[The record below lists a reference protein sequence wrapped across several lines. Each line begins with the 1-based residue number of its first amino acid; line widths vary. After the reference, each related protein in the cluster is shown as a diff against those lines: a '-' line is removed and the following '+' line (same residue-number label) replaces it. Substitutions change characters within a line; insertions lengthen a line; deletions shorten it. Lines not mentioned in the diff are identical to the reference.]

1 MSVGARDVREIL
13 TTFPDALLAAPRWWV
28 ALSGG
33 SDSVAL
39 LYALAAYR
47 DASSAPPLRA
57 IHVNHGLHAA
67 AGEWSDL
74 CQRHADRLSIPLHIN
89 VCNIE
94 PSGRGLEADA
104 RRERYRAFEG
114 VLAEGDIL
122 FTAHHADDMV
132 ETVLL
137 RLLRG
142 AGPRGLSGIP
152 RERACGAGR
161 IFRPLLNT
169 TSDTLRSAV
178 EAAGLEYVIDPSNLE
193 TEQDR
198 NYLRQVVLPV
208 VAERWP
214 GYRETIQ
221 RAAGLQRMA
230 QQRLSQL
237 PLPRTET
244 TMGEPALVID
254 PTVDVAELAAQ
265 IHQWLGESDIDS
277 PNQRRLL
284 ELARQALEAGL
295 DRQPELR
302 WGDGC
307 LRVWNGWVVSVTE
320 PASDWVLPGDVLVG
334 EPAEGN
340 WGRLDWEPADDGPG
354 LPTGARLACG
364 GSGEVES
371 VTPLNRPQ
379 KPTNKWLQEMRIPPW
394 WRRYLP
400 VLWSETAPVWVLPV
414 GPLSAAAD
422 MDNDT
427 AEPGLRPV
435 WHLSLS
441 L

>member
-13 TTFPDALLAAPRWWV
+13 TTFPDALLEAPRWWV

-33 SDSVAL
+33 ADSVAL

-47 DASSAPPLRA
+47 DASSAPPLCA
-57 IHVNHGLHAA
+57 IHVNHRLQAA
-67 AGEWSDL
+67 AGDWSAL
-74 CQRHADRLSIPLHIN
+74 CQRHADRLSIPLHIH

-94 PSGRGLEADA
+94 PSGRGVEADA
-104 RRERYRAFEG
+104 RRARYRAFES

-152 RERACGAGR
+152 QERACGAGR

-178 EAAGLEYVIDPSNLE
+178 EAAELEYVIDPSNLE

-198 NYLRQVVLPV
+198 NYLRQVVLPA

-214 GYRETIQ
+214 GYRQTIQ
-221 RAAGLQRMA
+221 RAAGLQAMA

-244 TMGEPALVID
+244 VMGEAALMID
-254 PTVDVAELAAQ
+254 PTVDLAELAAQ

-277 PNQRRLL
+277 PDRRRLL
-284 ELARQALEAGL
+284 ELARQALDAGQ
-295 DRQPELR
+295 DRLPELR

-307 LRVWNGWVVSVTE
+307 LRVWNGWVVSATE
-320 PASDWVLPGDVLVG
+320 PASDWVLPAEVVVG
-334 EPAEGN
+334 ESAEGN
-340 WGRLDWEPADDGPG
+340 WGRLDWEPAEDGPG
-354 LPTGARLACG
+354 LPSGARLSCST
-364 GSGEVES
+364 SGEIES
-371 VTPLNRPQ
+371 VIPLNRPQ
-379 KPTNKWLQEMRIPPW
+379 KSTNKWLQEMRIPPW
-394 WRRYLP
+394 WRPYLY
-400 VLWSETAPVWVLPV
+400 VLRSEKGPVWVLPV
-414 GPLSAAAD
+414 GPLSAAVALD
-422 MDNDT
+422 SHT
-427 AEPGLRPV
+427 EAPGFRPV
-435 WHLSLS
+435 WRLSSS

>member
-1 MSVGARDVREIL
+1 VREIL
-13 TTFPDALLAAPRWWV
+13 NPFPDALLEAPHWWA

-33 SDSVAL
+33 ADSVAL

-47 DASSAPPLRA
+47 DALSAPPLLA
-57 IHVNHGLHAA
+57 IHVNHGLNAA
-67 AGEWSDL
+67 AGDWSDL
-74 CQRHADRLSIPLHIN
+74 CQRHADSLGVPLHIQ

-94 PSGRGLEADA
+94 PSGRGVEADA

-169 TSDTLRSAV
+169 PSDALRSAV
-178 EAAGLEYVIDPSNLE
+178 ETAGLEYVTDPSNLQ

-198 NYLRQVVLPV
+198 NYLRQTILPAI
-208 VAERWP
+208 AERWP

-221 RAAGLQRMA
+221 RAAGLQAMA

-244 TMGEPALVID
+244 AVGEAALVID
-254 PTVDVAELAAQ
+254 PTVDVAELAAK

-277 PNQRRLL
+277 PDRRRLL
-284 ELARQALEAGL
+284 ELARQALEAAS
-295 DRQPELR
+295 DRLPELR
-302 WGDGC
+302 WGDSC
-307 LRVWNGWVVSVTE
+307 LRAWSGWIVSVSE
-320 PASDWVLPGDVLVG
+320 PVEDWLFPEEVVVG
-334 EPAEGN
+334 ESAEGD

-354 LPTGARLACG
+354 LAQGARLSGSVSG
-364 GSGEVES
+364 GIDS

-379 KPTNKWLQEMRIPPW
+379 KSTNRWLQEMRVPPW
-394 WRRYLP
+394 WRRHLP
-400 VLWSETAPVWVLPV
+400 VLRSETGPVWVLPV
-414 GPLSAAAD
+414 GPLSGA
-422 MDNDT
+422 T
-427 AEPGLRPV
+427 ALEGSLAKPSLRPV
-435 WHLSLS
+435 WRLPSSL
-441 L
+441 

>member
-1 MSVGARDVREIL
+1 MREIL

-33 SDSVAL
+33 SDSLAL

-47 DASSAPPLRA
+47 DASSAPPLCA

-67 AGEWSDL
+67 AGEWSAL

-89 VCNIE
+89 VCSIE
-94 PSGRGLEADA
+94 PSGRGVEADA
-104 RRERYRAFEG
+104 RRERYRAFES

-152 RERACGAGR
+152 QERACGAGR

-178 EAAGLEYVIDPSNLE
+178 EAAELEYVIDPSNLE

-198 NYLRQVVLPV
+198 NYLRQVVLPA

-214 GYRETIQ
+214 GYRQTIQ
-221 RAAGLQRMA
+221 RAAGLQAMA

-244 TMGEPALVID
+244 VMGEAALMID
-254 PTVDVAELAAQ
+254 PTVDLAELAAQ

-277 PNQRRLL
+277 PDRRRLL
-284 ELARQALEAGL
+284 ELARQALDAGQ
-295 DRQPELR
+295 DRLPELR

-320 PASDWVLPGDVLVG
+320 PASDWVLPGEVVVG

-340 WGRLDWEPADDGPG
+340 WGRLDWEPAEDGTG
-354 LPTGARLACG
+354 LPSGARLSCST
-364 GSGEVES
+364 SGEIES
-371 VTPLNRPQ
+371 LTPLNRPQ
-379 KPTNKWLQEMRIPPW
+379 KSTNKWLQEMRIPPW
-394 WRRYLP
+394 WRPHLY
-400 VLWSETAPVWVLPV
+400 VLCSEKGPVWILPV
-414 GPLSAAAD
+414 GPLSAAVALD
-422 MDNDT
+422 SHT
-427 AEPGLRPV
+427 ETPGFRPV
-435 WHLSLS
+435 WRLSSS

>member
-1 MSVGARDVREIL
+1 VREIL
-13 TTFPDALLAAPRWWV
+13 TSFPDALLEAPRWWV

-33 SDSVAL
+33 ADSVAL

-47 DASSAPPLRA
+47 DAASAPPLHA
-57 IHVNHGLHAA
+57 IHVNHGLHVAA
-67 AGEWSDL
+67 RKWADL
-74 CQRHADRLSIPLHIN
+74 CQRHADRLSIPLQIT

-94 PSGRGLEADA
+94 PSGRGVEADA

-161 IFRPLLNT
+161 IFRPMLNT
-169 TSDTLRSAV
+169 TSDTLRTAV
-178 EAAGLEYVIDPSNLE
+178 EAAGLEYVTDPSNLE

-198 NYLRQVVLPV
+198 NYLRQAILP
-208 VAERWP
+208 ALAARWP

-221 RAAGLQRMA
+221 RAAGLQAMA

-244 TMGEPALVID
+244 AMGEAALVID

-277 PNQRRLL
+277 PDRRRLL
-284 ELARQALEAGL
+284 ELARQALEAGS

-302 WGDGC
+302 WSEGC
-307 LRVWNGWVVSVTE
+307 LRVWSGCIVSVSEPTE
-320 PASDWVLPGDVLVG
+320 DWLFPDGIVVG
-334 EPAEGN
+334 EPAEGD
-340 WGRLDWEPADDGPG
+340 WGRLDWEPAKDGPG
-354 LPTGARLACG
+354 LPSGAQLSSST
-364 GSGEVES
+364 SGEIES

-394 WRRYLP
+394 WRRHLF
-400 VLWSETAPVWVLPV
+400 VLHSERGPVWVLPV
-414 GPLSAAAD
+414 GPLSAAVALD
-422 MDNDT
+422 SST
-427 AEPGLRPV
+427 ATPGLQPV
-435 WHLSLS
+435 WRLCSSL
-441 L
+441 

>member
-1 MSVGARDVREIL
+1 MREIL
-13 TTFPDALLAAPRWWV
+13 TSFPDALAEAPCWWV

-33 SDSVAL
+33 ADSVAL

-47 DASSAPPLRA
+47 DTASAPPLHA
-57 IHVNHGLHAA
+57 IHVNHGLHVA
-67 AGEWSDL
+67 AGEWTDL
-74 CQRHADRLSIPLHIN
+74 CQRHADRLGIPLQIT

-94 PSGRGLEADA
+94 PSGRGVEADA
-104 RRERYRAFEG
+104 RRDRYRAFEG
-114 VLAEGDIL
+114 VLAQGDIL

-152 RERACGAGR
+152 RERACGAGQ

-178 EAAGLEYVIDPSNLE
+178 EAAGLEYVTDPSNLE

-198 NYLRQVVLPV
+198 NYLRQAILP
-208 VAERWP
+208 ALAARWP

-221 RAAGLQRMA
+221 RAAGLQAMA

-237 PLPRTET
+237 PLLRTET
-244 TMGEPALVID
+244 AMGEAALVID

-265 IHQWLGESDIDS
+265 IHQWLGASDIDS
-277 PNQRRLL
+277 PDQRRLL
-284 ELARQALEAGL
+284 ELSRQALEAGL

-307 LRVWNGWVVSVTE
+307 LRVWSGWIVSVSE
-320 PASDWVLPGDVLVG
+320 PNEDWLFPDEIVVG

-340 WGRLDWEPADDGPG
+340 WGRIDWEPAGDGPG
-354 LPTGARLACG
+354 LPSGARLSCST
-364 GSGEVES
+364 SGEIES
-371 VTPLNRPQ
+371 LTPLNRPQ

-394 WRRYLP
+394 WRPYLF
-400 VLWSETAPVWVLPV
+400 VLLSQKGPVWVLPI
-414 GPLSAAAD
+414 GPLSAAVALD
-422 MDNDT
+422 SST
-427 AEPGLRPV
+427 AAPDLLPV
-435 WHLSLS
+435 WRLSSS

>member
-1 MSVGARDVREIL
+1 MREIL
-13 TTFPDALLAAPRWWV
+13 NPFPDALLEAPHWWA

-33 SDSVAL
+33 ADSVAL

-47 DASSAPPLRA
+47 DALSAPPLLA
-57 IHVNHGLHAA
+57 IHVNHGLNAA
-67 AGEWSDL
+67 AGDWSDL
-74 CQRHADRLSIPLHIN
+74 CQRHADSLGVPLHIQ

-94 PSGRGLEADA
+94 PSGRGVEADA

-122 FTAHHADDMV
+122 FTAHHADDLV

-169 TSDTLRSAV
+169 PSEALRGAV
-178 EAAGLEYVIDPSNLE
+178 ETAGLEYVTDPSNLE

-198 NYLRQVVLPV
+198 NYLRQTILPA

-221 RAAGLQRMA
+221 RAAGLQAMA

-244 TMGEPALVID
+244 AMGEAALVID
-254 PTVDVAELAAQ
+254 PSVDVAELAAK

-277 PNQRRLL
+277 PDRRRLL
-284 ELARQALEAGL
+284 ELARQALEAAS
-295 DRQPELR
+295 DRLPELR
-302 WGDGC
+302 WGDSC
-307 LRVWNGWVVSVTE
+307 LRAWSGWIVSVSE
-320 PASDWVLPGDVLVG
+320 PVEDWLFPEEVVVG
-334 EPAEGN
+334 ESAEGD

-354 LPTGARLACG
+354 LAQGARLSGSVSG
-364 GSGEVES
+364 GIDS

-379 KPTNKWLQEMRIPPW
+379 KSTNRWLQEMRVPPW
-394 WRRYLP
+394 WRRHLL
-400 VLWSETAPVWVLPV
+400 VLSSKKGPVWVLPA
-414 GPLSAAAD
+414 GPLSGATALEGSL
-422 MDNDT
+422 

-435 WHLSLS
+435 WRLSSS

>member
-13 TTFPDALLAAPRWWV
+13 TPFPDALLEAPRWWV

-33 SDSVAL
+33 ADSVAL
-39 LYALAAYR
+39 LYALATYR
-47 DASSAPPLRA
+47 DAPSTPPIHA
-57 IHVNHGLHAA
+57 IHVNHGLHAS

-74 CQRHADRLSIPLHIN
+74 CQRHADRLGVPLHVS
-89 VCNIE
+89 VCNIQ
-94 PSGRGLEADA
+94 PSGRGVEADA
-104 RRERYRAFEG
+104 RRERYRAFES
-114 VLAEGDIL
+114 VLAEGDVL

-169 TSDTLRSAV
+169 ASATLRSAV
-178 EAAGLEYVIDPSNLE
+178 EAAGLEYVTDPSNLE

-198 NYLRQVVLPV
+198 NYLRQIVLPA

-214 GYRETIQ
+214 SYRETIQ
-221 RAAGLQRMA
+221 RAAGLQAMA

-237 PLPRTET
+237 PLTRTET
-244 TMGEPALVID
+244 AMGEAALMID

-277 PNQRRLL
+277 PDRRRLL
-284 ELARQALEAGL
+284 ELARQALDAGQ
-295 DRQPELR
+295 DRLPELR

-307 LRVWNGWVVSVTE
+307 LRVWSGWVIRVIE
-320 PASDWVLPGDVLVG
+320 PAQQWVVPGEVVVG
-334 EPAEGN
+334 EQAEGD
-340 WGRLDWEPADDGPG
+340 WGQLDWEQAEDGPA
-354 LPTGARLACG
+354 LSVGARLTCG
-364 GSGEVES
+364 ASGDIEF

-379 KPTNKWLQEMRIPPW
+379 KPINKWLQEMRIPPW
-394 WRRYLP
+394 WRRHLI
-400 VLWSETAPVWVLPV
+400 VLMSEKAPVWVLPV
-414 GPLSAAAD
+414 GPMSASAD
-422 MDNDT
+422 RDEE
-427 AEPGLRPV
+427 AREPGLRPV
-435 WHLSLS
+435 WRLSFS
-441 L
+441 V

>member
-1 MSVGARDVREIL
+1 MR
-13 TTFPDALLAAPRWWV
+13 AA
-28 ALSGG
+28 
-33 SDSVAL
+33 
-39 LYALAAYR
+39 
-47 DASSAPPLRA
+47 SATGLLRA
-57 IHVNHGLHAA
+57 Y
-67 AGEWSDL
+67 W
-74 CQRHADRLSIPLHIN
+74 P
-89 VCNIE
+89 
-94 PSGRGLEADA
+94 
-104 RRERYRAFEG
+104 RAIFC
-114 VLAEGDIL
+114 LP
-122 FTAHHADDMV
+122 AHHADDMV

-152 RERACGAGR
+152 QERACGAGR

-169 TSDTLRSAV
+169 TSDTLRSVV
-178 EAAGLEYVIDPSNLE
+178 EAAGLEHVIDPSNLE

-198 NYLRQVVLPV
+198 NYLRQVVLPA

-214 GYRETIQ
+214 GYRQTIQ
-221 RAAGLQRMA
+221 RAAGLQAMA

-244 TMGEPALVID
+244 VMGEAALMID

-277 PNQRRLL
+277 PDRRRLI
-284 ELARQALEAGL
+284 ELARQALDAGQ
-295 DRQPELR
+295 DRLPELR

-320 PASDWVLPGDVLVG
+320 PANDWALPGEVTVG
-334 EPAEGN
+334 QPAEGD
-340 WGRLDWEPADDGPG
+340 WGRLDWETADDGPG
-354 LPTGARLACG
+354 LPAGARLACG
-364 GSGEVES
+364 ACGEVES

-394 WRRYLP
+394 WRRHLP

-414 GPLSAAAD
+414 GPLSGQLIWTTTPRNPVCGPFGTFLRHFELSLA
-422 MDNDT
+422 
-427 AEPGLRPV
+427 GRPV
-435 WHLSLS
+435 RLIVHRREVPERRRDRRPGALSHWWNP
-441 L
+441 

>member
-1 MSVGARDVREIL
+1 MREIL
-13 TTFPDALLAAPRWWV
+13 TPFPEALLEAPRWWV

-33 SDSVAL
+33 ADSVAL

-47 DASSAPPLRA
+47 DELSAPPLHA

-67 AGEWSDL
+67 AGVWSEL
-74 CQRHADRLSIPLHIN
+74 CQRHADRLAVPLHIN
-89 VCNIE
+89 VCDIE
-94 PSGRGLEADA
+94 PSGRGVEADA
-104 RRERYRAFEG
+104 RRERYLAFES

-161 IFRPLLNT
+161 IFRPLLHT
-169 TSDTLRSAV
+169 PSDVLRGAV
-178 EAAGLEYVIDPSNLE
+178 ETAGLEYVTDPSNLE

-198 NYLRQVVLPV
+198 NYLRHTILPV

-221 RAAGLQRMA
+221 RAASLQAMV

-237 PLPRTET
+237 PLPRTVT
-244 TMGEPALVID
+244 TMGEAALVID
-254 PTVDVAELAAQ
+254 PTVDVTELAAQ
-265 IHQWLGESDIDS
+265 IHQWLSEFDIDS
-277 PNQRRLL
+277 PDRSRLL
-284 ELARQALEAGL
+284 ELARQALDAGS
-295 DRQPELR
+295 DRLPELR
-302 WGDGC
+302 WSECC
-307 LRVWNGWVVSVTE
+307 LRVWSGWIVSVSE
-320 PASDWVLPGDVLVG
+320 PNERWVFPGEVTVG

-340 WGRLDWEPADDGPG
+340 WGRLDWEPADGGPR
-354 LPTGARLACG
+354 LTSGAVLACSA
-364 GSGEVES
+364 SGEIES

-379 KPTNKWLQEMRIPPW
+379 KPTIKWLQEMRIPPW
-394 WRRYLP
+394 WRRHLP
-400 VLWSETAPVWVLPV
+400 VLRSERGPVWVLPV
-414 GPLSAAAD
+414 GPLSAAAAL
-422 MDNDT
+422 DNSIS
-427 AEPGLRPV
+427 EPGLQPV
-435 WHLSLS
+435 WRLSS
-441 L
+441 SP

>member
-1 MSVGARDVREIL
+1 MREIL
-13 TTFPDALLAAPRWWV
+13 TSFPDALLEAPRWWV

-33 SDSVAL
+33 ADSVAL

-47 DASSAPPLRA
+47 DDASAPPLHA
-57 IHVNHGLHAA
+57 IHVNHGLHVAA
-67 AGEWSDL
+67 REWADL
-74 CQRHADRLSIPLHIN
+74 CQRHADRLSIPLQIT

-94 PSGRGLEADA
+94 PSGRGVEADA

-169 TSDTLRSAV
+169 ASDTLRSAV
-178 EAAGLEYVIDPSNLE
+178 EAAGLEYVTDPSNLE

-198 NYLRQVVLPV
+198 NYLRRVILPA
-208 VAERWP
+208 VAARWP

-221 RAAGLQRMA
+221 RAAGLQAVA

-237 PLPRTET
+237 PLTRTET
-244 TMGEPALVID
+244 ATGEAALVID
-254 PTVDVAELAAQ
+254 PTVDAAELAAQ

-277 PNQRRLL
+277 PDRRRLL
-284 ELARQALEAGL
+284 ELARQALDAGA
-295 DRQPELR
+295 DRLPELR
-302 WGDGC
+302 WGAGC
-307 LRVWNGWVVSVTE
+307 LRVWSGCIVSVSE
-320 PASDWVLPGDVLVG
+320 PVEDRLLPGEIVVG
-334 EPAEGN
+334 EPAEGD
-340 WGRLDWEPADDGPG
+340 WGRLDWERADDGPG
-354 LPTGARLACG
+354 LPAGARLCCSA
-364 GSGEVES
+364 SGEIES

-394 WRRYLP
+394 WRRHLI
-400 VLWSETAPVWVLPV
+400 VLQSENGPVWVLPV
-414 GPLSAAAD
+414 GPLSAVAAPD
-422 MDNDT
+422 IST
-427 AEPGLRPV
+427 AAPGLRPV
-435 WHLSLS
+435 WRLSS
-441 L
+441 LL

>member
-1 MSVGARDVREIL
+1 VREIL
-13 TTFPDALLAAPRWWV
+13 TPFPDALLEAPHWWV

-33 SDSVAL
+33 ADSIAL

-47 DASSAPPLRA
+47 DAASAPPLHA
-57 IHVNHGLHAA
+57 IHVNHGLHGA
-67 AGEWSDL
+67 AGEWADL
-74 CQRHADRLSIPLHIN
+74 CQRHADRLSIPLQIT

-104 RRERYRAFEG
+104 RRQRYRAFEG

-142 AGPRGLSGIP
+142 SGPRGLSGIP

-178 EAAGLEYVIDPSNLE
+178 EAAGLEYVTDPSNLE

-198 NYLRQVVLPV
+198 NYLRQAILP
-208 VAERWP
+208 ALAARWP

-221 RAAGLQRMA
+221 RAAGLQAMA

-254 PTVDVAELAAQ
+254 PTVDAAELAAQ

-277 PNQRRLL
+277 PDQRRLL

-295 DRQPELR
+295 DRQPELC
-302 WGDGC
+302 WDDGC
-307 LRVWNGWVVSVTE
+307 LRVWSGRIVSVSEPTE
-320 PASDWVLPGDVLVG
+320 NWLFPDEIVVG
-334 EPAEGN
+334 EPAGGD
-340 WGRLDWEPADDGPG
+340 WGRLDWEPAGDGPG
-354 LPTGARLACG
+354 LPYGARLFCG
-364 GSGEVES
+364 TSGEIDS
-371 VTPLNRPQ
+371 VTPFNRPQ

-394 WRRYLP
+394 WRRHIP
-400 VLWSETAPVWVLPV
+400 VLWSESAPVWVLPV
-414 GPLSAAAD
+414 GPLLAATD
-422 MDNDT
+422 LDNDT
-427 AEPGLRPV
+427 AAPGLRPV
-435 WHLSLS
+435 WHFSSSL
-441 L
+441 

>member
-1 MSVGARDVREIL
+1 MREIL
-13 TTFPDALLAAPRWWV
+13 TPFPDALLEAPRWWV

-33 SDSVAL
+33 ADSVAL

-47 DASSAPPLRA
+47 DAASAPPLYA
-57 IHVNHGLHAA
+57 IHVNHGLHTA
-67 AGEWSDL
+67 AGEWADL
-74 CQRHADRLSIPLHIN
+74 CQRHADRLDVPLHIN

-94 PSGRGLEADA
+94 PSGRGVEADA
-104 RRERYRAFEG
+104 RRERYRVFES
-114 VLAEGDIL
+114 VLAEGDVL

-169 TSDTLRSAV
+169 PSDALRSAV
-178 EAAGLEYVIDPSNLE
+178 EAAGLEYVTDPSNLE

-198 NYLRQVVLPV
+198 NYLRQVVLPA

-221 RAAGLQRMA
+221 RAAGLQAMA

-244 TMGEPALVID
+244 AMGEAALVID
-254 PTVDVAELAAQ
+254 PTIDVAELAAQ
-265 IHQWLGESDIDS
+265 IHQWLGESDADS
-277 PNQRRLL
+277 PDRRRLL
-284 ELARQALEAGL
+284 ELARQALDAGS
-295 DRQPELR
+295 DRLPELR
-302 WGDGC
+302 WSEGC
-307 LRVWNGWVVSVTE
+307 LRVWGGWIVSVSE
-320 PASDWVLPGDVLVG
+320 PAEDWRLPEEVVVG
-334 EPAEGN
+334 EPAEGD
-340 WGRLDWEPADDGPG
+340 WGRLDWEAADDDPG
-354 LPTGARLACG
+354 LAPGTRLSCRA
-364 GSGEVES
+364 SGEIEL

-394 WRRYLP
+394 WRRHLL
-400 VLWSETAPVWVLPV
+400 VLQSKNEPVWVLPV
-414 GPLSAAAD
+414 GPLSAVADLDNSTAA
-422 MDNDT
+422 
-427 AEPGLRPV
+427 PGLRPV
-435 WHLSLS
+435 WRLSSS

>member
-13 TTFPDALLAAPRWWV
+13 TTFPDALLEAPRWWV

-33 SDSVAL
+33 ADSVAL

-47 DASSAPPLRA
+47 DASSAPPLCA

-67 AGEWSDL
+67 AGEWSAL

-89 VCNIE
+89 VCSIE
-94 PSGRGLEADA
+94 PSGRGVEADA
-104 RRERYRAFEG
+104 RRERYRAFES

-152 RERACGAGR
+152 QERACGAGR

-178 EAAGLEYVIDPSNLE
+178 EAAELEYVIDPSNLE

-198 NYLRQVVLPV
+198 NYLRQVVLPA

-214 GYRETIQ
+214 GYRQTIQ
-221 RAAGLQRMA
+221 RAAGLQAMA

-244 TMGEPALVID
+244 VMGEAALMID
-254 PTVDVAELAAQ
+254 PTVDLAELAAQ

-277 PNQRRLL
+277 PDRRRLL
-284 ELARQALEAGL
+284 ELARQALDAGQ
-295 DRQPELR
+295 DRLPELR

-307 LRVWNGWVVSVTE
+307 LRVWNGWIVSVTE
-320 PASDWVLPGDVLVG
+320 PASDWVLPGEVVVG

-340 WGRLDWEPADDGPG
+340 WGRLDWEPAEDGTG
-354 LPTGARLACG
+354 LPSGARLSFST
-364 GSGEVES
+364 SGEIES
-371 VTPLNRPQ
+371 LTPLNRPQ
-379 KPTNKWLQEMRIPPW
+379 KSTNKWLQEMRIPPW
-394 WRRYLP
+394 WRPHLY
-400 VLWSETAPVWVLPV
+400 VLCSEKGPVWILPV
-414 GPLSAAAD
+414 GPLSAAVALD
-422 MDNDT
+422 SHIET
-427 AEPGLRPV
+427 PGFRPV
-435 WHLSLS
+435 WRLSSS

>member
-1 MSVGARDVREIL
+1 MREIL
-13 TTFPDALLAAPRWWV
+13 TSFPDALAEAPRWWV

-33 SDSVAL
+33 ADSVAL

-47 DASSAPPLRA
+47 DVASAPPLPA
-57 IHVNHGLHAA
+57 IHVNHGLHVA
-67 AGEWSDL
+67 AGEWTDL
-74 CQRHADRLSIPLHIN
+74 CQRHADRLSIPLQIT

-94 PSGRGLEADA
+94 PSGRGVEADA

-277 PNQRRLL
+277 PDQRRLL

-320 PASDWVLPGDVLVG
+320 PASDWVLPGDVVVG

-354 LPTGARLACG
+354 LPTGAQLACG
-364 GSGEVES
+364 ASGEVES

-394 WRRYLP
+394 GRRYLL
-400 VLWSETAPVWVLPV
+400 VLYSETAPVWVLPV

-422 MDNDT
+422 LDNDT
-427 AEPGLRPV
+427 AEPRLRPV
-435 WHLSLS
+435 WHLSSS

>member
-1 MSVGARDVREIL
+1 LSVGARDVREIL

-320 PASDWVLPGDVLVG
+320 PASDWVLPGDVVIG

-354 LPTGARLACG
+354 LPTGAQLACG
-364 GSGEVES
+364 ASGEVES

>member
-1 MSVGARDVREIL
+1 MREIL
-13 TTFPDALLAAPRWWV
+13 TSFPDALSEAPHWWV
-28 ALSGG
+28 AFSGG
-33 SDSVAL
+33 ADSVAL

-47 DASSAPPLRA
+47 SALSAPPLHA
-57 IHVNHGLHAA
+57 IHVNHGLHVA

-74 CQRHADRLSIPLHIN
+74 CQRHADSLDVPLHIKL
-89 VCNIE
+89 CNID
-94 PSGRGLEADA
+94 PSGRGVEADA
-104 RRERYRAFEG
+104 RRERYRAFES

-152 RERACGAGR
+152 RERPCGVGR

-169 TSDTLRSAV
+169 PSDVLRSAV
-178 EAAGLEYVIDPSNLE
+178 ETAGLEYVTDPSNLE
-193 TEQDR
+193 TKQDR
-198 NYLRQVVLPV
+198 NYLRQTILPA
-208 VAERWP
+208 VAKRWP

-221 RAAGLQRMA
+221 RAAALQSMA

-244 TMGEPALVID
+244 AVGEAALVID
-254 PTVDVAELAAQ
+254 PTIDASELAAQ

-277 PNQRRLL
+277 PDRRRLL
-284 ELARQALEAGL
+284 ELAGQALDSAS
-295 DRQPELR
+295 DRLPELR

-307 LRVWNGWVVSVTE
+307 LRVWSGRIVSVSE
-320 PASDWVLPGDVLVG
+320 PAEDWLLPEEIVVG
-334 EPAEGN
+334 EPAEGD
-340 WGRLDWEPADDGPG
+340 WGRLDWEPADNGFG
-354 LPTGARLACG
+354 LTPGARLSCSISEG
-364 GSGEVES
+364 IEL
-371 VTPLNRPQ
+371 VTPLKRPQ
-379 KPTNKWLQEMRIPPW
+379 KRTNKWLQEMRIPPW
-394 WRRYLP
+394 WRRHLP
-400 VLWSETAPVWVLPV
+400 VLSSEKGPVWVLPA
-414 GPLSAAAD
+414 GPLSAATALEGSV
-422 MDNDT
+422 

-435 WHLSLS
+435 WRLSSS

>member
-1 MSVGARDVREIL
+1 MREIL
-13 TTFPDALLAAPRWWV
+13 NPFPDALLEAPRWWV

-33 SDSVAL
+33 ADSVAL
-39 LYALAAYR
+39 LYALAAHR
-47 DASSAPPLRA
+47 DALSAPPLHA

-74 CQRHADRLSIPLHIN
+74 CQRHADRLNVPLHMI
-89 VCNIE
+89 VCSTE

-104 RRERYRAFEG
+104 RRERYGAFES
-114 VLAEGDIL
+114 VLTEGDIL

-169 TSDTLRSAV
+169 PSHALRRAV
-178 EAAGLEYVIDPSNLE
+178 ETAGLEYVTDPSNLE

-198 NYLRQVVLPV
+198 NYLRQTILPAI
-208 VAERWP
+208 AERWP

-221 RAAGLQRMA
+221 RAAGLQAMA
-230 QQRLSQL
+230 QLRLSQL
-237 PLPRTET
+237 PLPRTKT
-244 TMGEPALVID
+244 AMGEAALVID

-277 PNQRRLL
+277 PDRRRLL
-284 ELARQALEAGL
+284 ELARQGLDAGS

-307 LRVWNGWVVSVTE
+307 LRVWSGWIVSV
-320 PASDWVLPGDVLVG
+320 S
-334 EPAEGN
+334 EPAEDWLLPGEIVVGEAVEGD

-354 LPTGARLACG
+354 LPPGARLSCSA
-364 GSGEVES
+364 SGEIES

-394 WRRYLP
+394 WRRHLP
-400 VLWSETAPVWVLPV
+400 VLTSETGPAWVLPA
-414 GPLSAAAD
+414 GPLSEAATLD
-422 MDNDT
+422 IGT
-427 AEPGLRPV
+427 TGPRLRPI
-435 WHLSLS
+435 WRLSSS